1 MIDASIVIESCQNGS
16 LALYFKTLQFYNIFV
31 DIKSANGLYYSE
43 PITIEQLDDNYYI
56 NGYISEWGGISGMF
70 GIYHK
75 ASTNIIAIMS
85 QELQTIS
92 HLEVQLILS
101 KKLIAIS

>member
-1 MIDASIVIESCQNGS
+1 MD
-16 LALYFKTLQFYNIFV
+16 LYFKTLKFYNIVV

-56 NGYISEWGGISGMF
+56 NGYISELVGVSGMF

-75 ASTNIIAIMS
+75 ASTNTIAIMS

>member
-1 MIDASIVIESCQNGS
+1 M
-16 LALYFKTLQFYNIFV
+16 
-31 DIKSANGLYYSE
+31 
-43 PITIEQLDDNYYI
+43 
-56 NGYISEWGGISGMF
+56 GGVSGMF

-75 ASTNIIAIMS
+75 ASTNTIAIMS

-101 KKLIAIS
+101 KKLIFVF